1 MRNIMVFFIILVT
14 LIAFAIKAVNT
25 VVDNNQKNEIAAL
38 EAEISELRKI
48 KDDRILL
55 QAEIYRLRKEN
66 INLMKKI

>member
-1 MRNIMVFFIILVT
+1 MVFFIILVT